1 MNKSNVVANAL
12 KDIRGFLANFEKTA
26 HLAWDFNIPEED
38 LIKIAFAYGI
48 LWLCLQDGRV
58 S

>member
-48 LWLCLQDGRV
+48 L
-58 S
+58 